1 MQLLEIT
8 LARGD
13 HILGHDPLAN
23 DLLLV
28 IHVVD
33 EHVQRANPLLEP
45 RLDHPPL
52 GFMND
57 PWNQIKGP
65 NLFCAGCVPV
75 DVERNAHVQEFMVG
89 RSLTLL
95 EFAKGQ

>member
-13 HILGHDPLAN
+13 HVLGHDPLAY

-52 GFMND
+52 GFVND
-57 PWNQIKGP
+57 PGNQIKGP
-65 NLFCAGCVPV
+65 DLFRSGRVPV
-75 DVERNAHVQEFMVG
+75 DIERNAHV
-89 RSLTLL
+89 
-95 EFAKGQ
+95 